1 MTRKRRNGISGRK
14 VTRTQALKGLGD
26 PASWKAEATAL
37 EGKFRAKPTS
47 GAPKIRTFELSPRI
61 LRSLNRIKV
70 LPDQTRLMTDDTLL
84 KVAGIGTRS
93 LSEIRNKVGKNSRR
107 TRTSS

>member
-1 MTRKRRNGISGRK
+1 MTRKKRTEISGRK

-26 PASWKAEATAL
+26 PACWKAEAVAL
-37 EGKFRAKPTS
+37 ERKFRAKPAS

-61 LRSLNRIKV
+61 LSSLNRVKV
-70 LPDQTRLMTDDTLL
+70 LPDQTPLMTDDTLL

-93 LSEIRNKVGKNSRR
+93 LSEIRN
-107 TRTSS
+107 